1 MAYEIFGNVNENNV
15 EKDIVIN
22 FWRSIITIGKTFFGT
37 YIK

>member
-15 EKDIVIN
+15 EKDFFIK
-22 FWRSIITIGKTFFGT
+22 FWRSIITIVKTLFGT